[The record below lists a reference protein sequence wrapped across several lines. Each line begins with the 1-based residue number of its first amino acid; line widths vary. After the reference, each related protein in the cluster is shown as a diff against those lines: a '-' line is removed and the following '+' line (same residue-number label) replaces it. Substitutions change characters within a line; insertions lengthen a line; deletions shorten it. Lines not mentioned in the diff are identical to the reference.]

1 VAALKAY
8 KLGHNEEMLRL
19 GELWEDQNLVFP
31 NSVGKPINPS
41 NFYHREVNS
50 PDLYA
55 DHHTLR
61 LSLSGLT

>member
-1 VAALKAY
+1 
-8 KLGHNEEMLRL
+8 MLRL

-31 NSVGKPINPS
+31 NSVDKPINPR